1 MPNLKQLQTIIF
13 FLLLLL
19 SLGLCFVL
27 LTPFFSVIAW
37 AILLSVIAEPIYNKL
52 LNKIKN
58 PTVSA
63 LITCFFLVLIVVI
76 PFTFLLFN
84 VINEGISLIKHIQPL
99 VKDGEWVNNLSF
111 LKSDYIQSF
120 YGFMSRYF
128 NVTQSDIEAFA
139 IEKTESLLSVLLASG
154 VGTLKGIISGIF
166 HFFITLIT
174 TFFLL
179 KDSKQ
184 LLHFIRTFIP
194 LEEELTNSLLNRA
207 GKTIFVTV
215 YVALIVA
222 FVQGSLGGL
231 AFLVLGI
238 PSPLLWGGVMIFF
251 CLIPF
256 LGAPVIWL
264 PTSIILF
271 IQGNPLKAISLVL
284 WGMLVIGWVDNLIR
298 SVLISSYEKLHPLL
312 VFFSVFGGVLFMGP
326 IGLFM
331 GPLILV
337 LTIFLL
343 EVLKVN
349 LKESK

>member
-1 MPNLKQLQTIIF
+1 MLNLKQLQTILF
-13 FLLLLL
+13 FLLLTL
-19 SLGLCFVL
+19 SLVFCFIL
-27 LTPFFSVIAW
+27 LTPFFNVIAW
-37 AILLSVIAEPIYNKL
+37 AILLSVIAQPIYNKL
-52 LNKIKN
+52 LARINN
-58 PTVSA
+58 PTFASIV
-63 LITCFFLVLIVVI
+63 TCLFLVLIVVI

-99 VKDGEWVNNLSF
+99 IKDGEWIKNLDF
-111 LKSDYIQSF
+111 LKSDYVKSF
-120 YGFMSRYF
+120 YSFANQYF
-128 NVTQSDIEAFA
+128 NVTQSDLEALI
-139 IEKTESLLSVLLASG
+139 IEKIEGLLSVLLASG
-154 VGTLKGIISGIF
+154 AGTIKSIITGIF
-166 HFFITLIT
+166 HFFITLLT

-194 LEEELTNSLLNRA
+194 LDEELTNSLLNRA

-215 YVALIVA
+215 YVAIIVA

-238 PSPLLWGGVMIFF
+238 PSPLLWGGVMTFF

-264 PTSIILF
+264 PASVILMC
-271 IQGNPLKAISLVL
+271 QDHSLKAISLAL

-312 VFFSVFGGVLFMGP
+312 IFFSVFGGVLFMGP

-343 EVLKVN
+343 EVLKVK
-349 LKESK
+349 LKENV